1 MYDVKQSIM
10 MQTLLSDADKRTC
23 RIISKRLNGIKN
35 DYEKRLK
42 CSKSSRIDFYNKTN
56 KQKFWKLIKKNMRPK
71 MIIPIS
77 IDEIKT
83 TIQGHFT
90 DNLVGNSVDDQQL
103 SAKCTRLF
111 LNYVPENTKQFDFST
126 IESTIK
132 SLSNGTAIGSFSSII
147 M

>member
-1 MYDVKQSIM
+1 MASEKRSKTDQPLRNSRLTHSKCSVKSKNKDWWCDKAQRMYDVKQSIM

-77 IDEIKT
+77 IDEIKSYY
-83 TIQGHFT
+83 
-90 DNLVGNSVDDQQL
+90 L
-103 SAKCTRLF
+103 
-111 LNYVPENTKQFDFST
+111 
-126 IESTIK
+126 
-132 SLSNGTAIGSFSSII
+132 
-147 M
+147 